1 MSGPLE
7 TSWSNGSNAPQIPF
21 PLYLAERE
29 AFAGLSIAALSYGT
43 LTAHLLICARHAYS
57 TLFFLGIVVVLFFQC
72 MAALLGTAKPIKRGM
87 RWVLVSHSVALFS
100 FFTISTTI
108 HLNNSSTLYID
119 NREFPGNDEYPP
131 GPLGYSNIFDL
142 TGIAVVFKIMFP
154 LNQWLADGLLVGPLS
169 NSVT

>member
-1 MSGPLE
+1 M
-7 TSWSNGSNAPQIPF
+7 
-21 PLYLAERE
+21 
-29 AFAGLSIAALSYGT
+29 
-43 LTAHLLICARHAYS
+43 
-57 TLFFLGIVVVLFFQC
+57 VLFFQC
-72 MAALLGTAKPIKRGM
+72 MAALLGTAKPTKRGM
-87 RWVLVSHSVALFS
+87 RWVLVSHTVALFS

-119 NREFPGNDEYPP
+119 NREFPGDDEY
-131 GPLGYSNIFDL
+131 GYSNIFDL